1 MKLQLDEPRPFKL
14 VSPASVED
22 AVKLWHDRRGETM
35 YLAGGGDVA
44 DVVKRHLARP
54 AVLIDLKGIPA
65 LRGIK
70 AGFTDAKEPGF
81 TLGALTTLREVAE
94 DEGVRRYLPALAM
107 AASRVATPQIRNV
120 GTVGGNLLQ
129 ENRCPYYRGPWHC
142 YRHGGMHCYAK
153 HGFNREHAI
162 FEADRCYVVS
172 PSDLAPVIVA
182 GNAIVHVHGRRGP
195 RTIPAEEL
203 FVPPG
208 KNLMRM
214 HSLDE
219 GEVLTAVE
227 FRVREPQPSRRFLST
242 GRGLRG
248 SISPLPLEQRF
259 PSIFIKYAM
268 RNAFDF
274 ALASGAVF
282 LERDGDGR
290 RAKQCR
296 IVLGAVAA
304 TPYRARDAERVVVGN
319 LLTDNVIHEAA
330 RAAVRGAE
338 PLALNEY
345 KVGLVEKLVTE
356 ALQELRA

>member
-14 VSPASVED
+14 ASPTSVED
-22 AVKLWHDRRGETM
+22 AVRVWNDRRGEAM

-44 DVVKRHLARP
+44 DMVKRHLARP
-54 AVLIDLKGIPA
+54 ALLIDLKGVA
-65 LRGIK
+65 SLRGIRPN
-70 AGFTDAKEPGF
+70 FTAPEPGF
-81 TLGALTTLREVAE
+81 TVGALTTLSEVAE
-94 DEGVRRYLPALAM
+94 DEGIRRYLPALAM

-129 ENRCPYYRGPWHC
+129 ENRCPYYRGEWNC
-142 YRHGGMHCYAK
+142 YRKGGLHCYAD

-162 FEADRCYVVS
+162 YEGDRCYVVS

-182 GNAIVHVHGRRGP
+182 GNAIIHVHGPHGP

-203 FVPPG
+203 FVRPSQ
-208 KNLMRM
+208 NLMRM
-214 HSLDE
+214 HSLDK

-227 FRVREPQPSRRFLST
+227 FRVREPQSPEFHLT

-248 SISPLPLEQRF
+248 SVSPLPLEQRF

-274 ALASGAVF
+274 AIASVAVI
-282 LERDGDGR
+282 LDRQGDGR
-290 RAKQCR
+290 RASRCA

-304 TPYRARDAERVVVGN
+304 TPYRARDAERVVIGN
-319 LLTDNVIHEAA
+319 QLTDEVIHEASQ
-330 RAAVRGAE
+330 AAARGAK
-338 PLALNEY
+338 PLELNEY
-345 KVGLVEKLVTE
+345 KVGLVKKLVAE
-356 ALQELRA
+356 ALQELRS

>member
-22 AVKLWHDRRGETM
+22 AVKLRNDRRGEAM

-44 DVVKRHLARP
+44 DMVKRHLARP
-54 AVLIDLKGIPA
+54 ALLIDLKGISS
-65 LRGIK
+65 LQGIR
-70 AGFTDAKEPGF
+70 ANFTAPEPGF

-129 ENRCPYYRGPWHC
+129 ENRCPYYRGEWNC
-142 YRHGGMHCYAK
+142 YRKGGMHCYAD

-162 FEADRCYVVS
+162 FQGDRCYVVS

-182 GNAIVHVHGRRGP
+182 GNAIIHVHGLRGP

-203 FVPPG
+203 FVRPSQ
-208 KNLMRM
+208 NLMRM
-214 HSLDE
+214 HSLDK

-227 FRVREPQPSRRFLST
+227 FRVREPQPHEEFRVP

-248 SISPLPLEQRF
+248 SVSPLPLEQRF

-274 ALASGAVF
+274 ALASVAVI
-282 LERDGDGR
+282 LDRQGDGR
-290 RAKQCR
+290 RASRCA

-319 LLTDNVIHEAA
+319 VLTDEVIHQAA
-330 RAAVRGAE
+330 RAAAQGAK
-338 PLALNEY
+338 PLELNE
-345 KVGLVEKLVTE
+345 
-356 ALQELRA
+356 

>member
-14 VSPASVED
+14 ASPASVED
-22 AVKLWHDRRGETM
+22 AVRLWNDRRGQAM

-44 DVVKRHLARP
+44 DMLKRHLARP
-54 AVLIDLKGIPA
+54 ALLIDLKGISS
-65 LRGIK
+65 LQGIR
-70 AGFTDAKEPGF
+70 ANFTGPEPGF

-94 DEGVRRYLPALAM
+94 DEGIQRYLPALAM

-129 ENRCPYYRGPWHC
+129 ENRCPYYRGEWNC
-142 YRHGGMHCYAK
+142 YRKGGMHCYAD

-162 FEADRCYVVS
+162 YEGDRCYVVS

-182 GNAIVHVHGRRGP
+182 GNAIIHVHGLRGP

-203 FVPPG
+203 FVRPSQ
-208 KNLMRM
+208 NLMRM
-214 HSLDE
+214 HSLDK

-227 FRVREPQPSRRFLST
+227 FRVREPQPSQAFYVP

-248 SISPLPLEQRF
+248 SVSPLPLEQRF

-274 ALASGAVF
+274 ALASVAVI
-282 LERDGDGR
+282 LDRHGDGH
-290 RAKQCR
+290 RANRCA

-319 LLTDNVIHEAA
+319 LLTDEMIHEAA
-330 RAAVRGAE
+330 GAAVRDAK
-338 PLALNEY
+338 PLELNEY
-345 KVGLVEKLVTE
+345 KIGLVKKLVTE

>member
-14 VSPASVED
+14 ASPASVED
-22 AVKLWHDRRGETM
+22 AVRLWNDRRGQAM

-44 DVVKRHLARP
+44 DMLKRHLARP
-54 AVLIDLKGIPA
+54 ALLIDLKGISS
-65 LRGIK
+65 LQGIR
-70 AGFTDAKEPGF
+70 ANFTGPEPGF

-94 DEGVRRYLPALAM
+94 DEGIQRYLPALAM

-129 ENRCPYYRGPWHC
+129 ENRCPYYRGEWNC
-142 YRHGGMHCYAK
+142 YRKGGMHCYAD
-153 HGFNREHAI
+153 HGFNREHALY
-162 FEADRCYVVS
+162 EGDRCYVVS

-182 GNAIVHVHGRRGP
+182 GNAIIHVHGLRGP

-203 FVPPG
+203 FVRPSQ
-208 KNLMRM
+208 NLMRM
-214 HSLDE
+214 HSLDK

-227 FRVREPQPSRRFLST
+227 FRVREPQPSQAFYVP

-248 SISPLPLEQRF
+248 SVSPLPLEQRF

-274 ALASGAVF
+274 ALASVAVI
-282 LERDGDGR
+282 LDRHGDGH
-290 RAKQCR
+290 RANRCA

-319 LLTDNVIHEAA
+319 LLTDEMIHEAA
-330 RAAVRGAE
+330 GAAVRDAK
-338 PLALNEY
+338 PLELNEY
-345 KVGLVEKLVTE
+345 KIGLVKKLVTE

>member
-22 AVKLWHDRRGETM
+22 AVKLWHERRGEAM
-35 YLAGGGDVA
+35 YLAGGGDVV
-44 DVVKRHLARP
+44 DIVKRHLARP
-54 AVLIDLKGIPA
+54 AVLIDLKRIPA

-70 AGFTDAKEPGF
+70 ANFTAPEEPGF

-94 DEGVRRYLPALAM
+94 DEGVRRYLPALAE

-129 ENRCPYYRGPWHC
+129 ENRCPYYRGPWDC
-142 YRHGGMHCYAK
+142 YRHGGMHCYAR

-162 FEADRCYVVS
+162 FDGDRCYVVC

-182 GNAIVHVHGRRGP
+182 GNAIVHVHGLRGP

-203 FVPPG
+203 FVPAS
-208 KNLMRM
+208 KNLTRM

-227 FRVREPQPSRRFLST
+227 FRVREPPPPRQFLST

-248 SISPLPLEQRF
+248 SIAPMPLEERF

-268 RNAFDF
+268 RNVLRFRACQRGRH
-274 ALASGAVF
+274 SGPQ
-282 LERDGDGR
+282 RRRR
-290 RAKQCR
+290 RASRCA

-304 TPYRARDAERVVVGN
+304 AISCPRRRAGRGGQPAHRRGDSRS
-319 LLTDNVIHEAA
+319 
-330 RAAVRGAE
+330 RAGGCAWRG
-338 PLALNEY
+338 PLALNEC
-345 KVGLVEKLVTE
+345 KGRAGAKTGDRGL
-356 ALQELRA
+356 AELRL

>member
-14 VSPASVED
+14 ASPASVED
-22 AVKLWHDRRGETM
+22 AVRLWNDRRGQAM

-44 DVVKRHLARP
+44 DMLKRHLARP
-54 AVLIDLKGIPA
+54 ALLIDLKGISS
-65 LRGIK
+65 LQGIR
-70 AGFTDAKEPGF
+70 ANFTGPEPGF

-94 DEGVRRYLPALAM
+94 DEGIQRYLPALAM
-107 AASRVATPQIRNV
+107 AASRVATPQTRNV

-129 ENRCPYYRGPWHC
+129 ENRCPYYRGEWNC
-142 YRHGGMHCYAK
+142 YRKGGMHCYAD

-162 FEADRCYVVS
+162 YEGDRCYVVS

-182 GNAIVHVHGRRGP
+182 GNAIIHVHGLRGP

-203 FVPPG
+203 FVRPSQ
-208 KNLMRM
+208 NLMRM
-214 HSLDE
+214 HSLDK

-227 FRVREPQPSRRFLST
+227 FRVREPQPSQAFYVP

-248 SISPLPLEQRF
+248 SVSPLPLEQRF

-274 ALASGAVF
+274 ALASVAVI
-282 LERDGDGR
+282 LDRHGDGH
-290 RAKQCR
+290 RANRCA

-319 LLTDNVIHEAA
+319 LLTDEMIHEAA
-330 RAAVRGAE
+330 GAAVRDAK
-338 PLALNEY
+338 PLELNEY
-345 KVGLVEKLVTE
+345 KIGLVKKLVTE